1 MTENL
6 RSTLAQGAEGG
17 KENSFSIGTQLLNA
31 IQKKTIQK
39 TGSKLLTVEKLKVF
53 LGSVSGKAFEAID
66 RWMKGDK
73 QGAILAFGCGVVNF
87 LLERGNP
94 LYALGAAAISIVAT
108 TLLKKMKGNES
119 VSLSQGGVQ
128 CNR

>member
-1 MTENL
+1 MTESL
-6 RSTLAQGAEGG
+6 KSTLTQGT
-17 KENSFSIGTQLLNA
+17 KSSFSIGTQLLNS

-39 TGSKLLTVEKLKVF
+39 TGSKLLTAEKLKVF
-53 LGSVSGKAFEAID
+53 LGSISGKAFEAID
-66 RWMKGDK
+66 KWMKGDK

-94 LYALGAAAISIVAT
+94 LYALGAATVSIIAT
-108 TLLKKMKGNES
+108 TILKKMKENETI
-119 VSLSQGGVQ
+119 SLSQGGVR